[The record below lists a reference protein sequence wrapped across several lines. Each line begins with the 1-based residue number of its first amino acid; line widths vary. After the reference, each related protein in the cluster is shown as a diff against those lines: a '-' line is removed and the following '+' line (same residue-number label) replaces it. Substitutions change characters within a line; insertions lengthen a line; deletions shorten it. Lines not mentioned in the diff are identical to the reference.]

1 LAEARLSFEA
11 RVPRPGFFVIGAAR
25 SNRRSIFHPGGRPAW
40 RAKRLSHSCWTSSM
54 P

>member
-25 SNRRSIFHPGGRPAW
+25 
-40 RAKRLSHSCWTSSM
+40 
-54 P
+54 